1 MPMAI
6 EIRGFSE
13 KVVRGR
19 CSTLKF
25 KTVEER
31 KERKVGANM
40 FNQILF
46 LDFRSSAL
54 FSSIKKK

>member
-13 KVVRGR
+13 KVERGL

-25 KTVEER
+25 KTAR
-31 KERKVGANM
+31 GRQQQKMWNKM
-40 FNQILF
+40 
-46 LDFRSSAL
+46 
-54 FSSIKKK
+54 